1 MDGRYQML
9 ETGHHTTKPVGISR
23 GHSGQQPTPVT
34 AHILSVGEL
43 TVEVWDHGARLV
55 EVLVP
60 DDGGRVRNV
69 VLRHDDLADYD
80 DPLGNSAYFGATV
93 GRYAN
98 RIGNSRFVLDG
109 VSVDLAANEG
119 PHQLHGGP
127 IGFDQHVWE
136 TVDSTV
142 DGACGVTFRL
152 VSPAGDQGFPGSVTV
167 ETSYVVNAN
176 ELQIETVAVADAP
189 TVVGVTNHA
198 YWNLAGHG
206 DVAGHDLRVDADRYV
221 PVDDALIPVGHLED
235 VAGTPF
241 DLRTMRPLSDIVA
254 VGGID
259 HCLVMR
265 APGSGATLRNRSSG
279 RALTLRS
286 NQPGLQVYT
295 GQYLA
300 HPFAGVCLEP
310 EALPDTPNRPGF
322 GSSELRPGE
331 QYRHS
336 ATYTFTQ
343 EA

>member
-1 MDGRYQML
+1 MMENGR
-9 ETGHHTTKPVGISR
+9 HTTKPIGVSR
-23 GHSGQQPTPVT
+23 GHSRQQPTPVT
-34 AHILSVGEL
+34 AHVLSAGEL

-60 DDGGRVRNV
+60 DVGGRIRNV

-109 VSVDLAANEG
+109 TPVELAPNEG

-136 TVDSTV
+136 TVDATV
-142 DGACGVTFRL
+142 AGACGVTFRL

-167 ETSYVVNAN
+167 ETSYVVDAD
-176 ELQIETVAVADAP
+176 ELRIETVAVADAP
-189 TVVGVTNHA
+189 TVFGVTNHA

-235 VAGTPF
+235 VSGTKF
-241 DLRTMRPLSDIVA
+241 DLRSTLPLSDIVA
-254 VGGID
+254 AGGID
-259 HCLVMR
+259 HCLVTR
-265 APGSGATLRNRSSG
+265 ETGSTTTLRDRSSG
-279 RALTLRS
+279 RVLTLRS

-300 HPFAGVCLEP
+300 RPFSGVCLEP
-310 EALPDTPNRPGF
+310 EALPDTPNQHGF
-322 GSSELRPGE
+322 GSCVLRPGE

-336 ATYTFTQ
+336 AAYTFTR

>member
-1 MDGRYQML
+1 MVG
-9 ETGHHTTKPVGISR
+9 TGHHTTKPVGMSR
-23 GHSGQQPTPVT
+23 GHTRQQPTPVT
-34 AHILSVGEL
+34 AHVLSVGDL

-60 DDGGRVRNV
+60 DVDGRIRNV

-109 VSVDLAANEG
+109 APVELAPNEG

-142 DGACGVTFRL
+142 DGACAVTFRL

-167 ETSYVVNAN
+167 ETSYVADVN
-176 ELQIETVAVADAP
+176 ELRIETIAVTDAP
-189 TVVGVTNHA
+189 TVIGTTNHA

-206 DVAGHDLRVDADRYV
+206 DVAGHDLRVEADQYV

-241 DLRTMRPLSDIVA
+241 DLRSMRPLSNIVA

-265 APGSGATLRNRSSG
+265 ELASTTTLRDRSSG

-295 GQYLA
+295 GQYLT
-300 HPFAGVCLEP
+300 HPFSGVCLEP
-310 EALPDTPNRPGF
+310 EALPDTPNQPGF
-322 GSSELRPGE
+322 GSCVLRPGE
-331 QYRHS
+331 RYRHS

-343 EA
+343 DA